1 MTTFPDPQPL
11 TEAELDRLGEFLES
25 CGGEAMNLEQ
35 LDGFLAAL
43 IAGPEVVMLSEYLPE
58 VFGRELDESNV
69 FEDVDEA
76 KEILSLVNRHWNTIS
91 STLYKCEI
99 HVPLLLKDEHGEAY
113 GNDWAHGFLRGT
125 FMSFEGWEELVRDEK
140 RGGCIFPMMLLHHE
154 HDENPKMRPYPISAE
169 ERERLIN
176 KMAAGLLTAYKCF
189 RERREMCPERTSREV
204 TSVGRNAPCPCG
216 SGKKY
221 KKCCGAAIVN

>member
-1 MTTFPDPQPL
+1 LRTFTANHPL
-11 TEAELDRLGEFLES
+11 TDAETERLGDFLES

-43 IAGPEVVMLSEYLPE
+43 IAGPEPVMLSEYLPE
-58 VFGRELDESNV
+58 VFGRELHETYV

-76 KEILSLVNRHWNTIS
+76 KEIVSLVNRHWNTIAA
-91 STLYKCEI
+91 TLYKSEI
-99 HVPLLLKDEHGEAY
+99 YVPLLLKDEHGEVH

-125 FMSFEGWEELVRDEK
+125 FMSFDGWEELVRDAE

-176 KMAAGLLTAYKCF
+176 KMAAGLLTAYQYF
-189 RERREMCPERTSREV
+189 RERRELCAERTSRR
-204 TSVGRNAPCPCG
+204 TTRIGRNAPCPCG

-221 KKCCGAAIVN
+221 KKCCGGAMVN